1 MGDNNNSCSTEC
13 SDDKVSKDEKNDAC
27 DSNKKADAEEAKK
40 EDENIQKP
48 EKTNIGATAE

>member
-1 MGDNNNSCSTEC
+1 MGDNNSCSTEC

-27 DSNKKADAEEAKK
+27 DSNKKADAEAVKK